1 PEVDIELSRDASTA
15 LFRILQES
23 LTNVTRHAEAK
34 RVSITLSQDDDWM
47 SLEVKDDGK
56 GISVFD
62 LESSRSFGLMGMRER
77 AHVFGGLLAR
87 MFHKGAASASTR
99 ARRLDNNPGD
109 EPNSHRNGA

>member
-34 RVSITLSQDDDWM
+34 RVSITLSQDGDWM

-56 GISVFD
+56 GIPVFD

-77 AHVFGGLLAR
+77 AQVFGGLLDID
-87 MFHKGAASASTR
+87 SA
-99 ARRLDNNPGD
+99 PGEGTTVHVAMPLPGPVEVVSND
-109 EPNSHRNGA
+109 S

>member
-1 PEVDIELSRDASTA
+1 MGQFRKRTEIRCELVLPEVDIELSRDASTA

-62 LESSRSFGLMGMRER
+62 LESSRSFGLMGIKWTPCLGACRTFP
-77 AHVFGGLLAR
+77 VSGG
-87 MFHKGAASASTR
+87 GAVR
-99 ARRLDNNPGD
+99 
-109 EPNSHRNGA
+109 